1 MRSMI
6 RILGRPM
13 EGAER
18 YPPRSNAA
26 LADCFAM
33 TPSAYN
39 DMILDNQYLTDILE
53 KGRYPA
59 RIPPE
64 QIRNI
69 SPRELMEGVTGR

>member
-1 MRSMI
+1 MMKGTVIGPVVNFLIFKILYRKKANWQLI
-6 RILGRPM
+6 R
-13 EGAER
+13 
-18 YPPRSNAA
+18 
-26 LADCFAM
+26 D
-33 TPSAYN
+33 

>member
-1 MRSMI
+1 MKGTVIGPVVNFLIFKILYRKKANWQLI
-6 RILGRPM
+6 R
-13 EGAER
+13 
-18 YPPRSNAA
+18 
-26 LADCFAM
+26 D
-33 TPSAYN
+33 